1 MMISVV
7 TVCYNAAST
16 IPHTIASFLG
26 QTERRAELIV
36 VDGASPDGTAGIARS
51 FADPRI
57 RVVSEPDGGVYEA
70 MNKGLSLFRGDAV
83 GFLNADDRFHDAH
96 ALAAIAEGL
105 EEADV
110 VFGDLDFVRDHETG
124 RVVRRWRASPW
135 RPGAFRR
142 GWMPPHPTFYVR
154 RAVAERVGGF
164 DTALRIA
171 ADYDF
176 MLRALEHG
184 EVRAAR
190 IGRTLVDMAIGG
202 QSTAGAGAYLRGN
215 LEALASRRRW
225 LGAGPLDYALL
236 AKPLAKLGQFAP
248 RTPDGRG

>member
-1 MMISVV
+1 VLISVV
-7 TVCYNAAST
+7 TVCFNAAAT

-51 FADPRI
+51 FGDPRI

-70 MNKGLSLFRGDAV
+70 MNKGLALYRGDAV

-110 VFGDLDFVRDHETG
+110 VFGDLDFVRDHETS

-202 QSTAGAGAYLRGN
+202 QSTAGARSYLQGN

-248 RTPDGRG
+248 RTPDGRR